1 MAGAKR
7 RTGPKKAAGPGKG
20 GSASAAT
27 GQGVRGKPTDRPAK
41 KASSAA
47 APRGRPPRLAHLLP
61 GTDRNKRRTRGLA
74 AIQDGAAILERTHPP
89 AMVPGF
95 DTAVA
100 GEKLADL
107 LCLPNPEW
115 LPQILTVT
123 GPSAEVAAF
132 RAAAAGSG
140 AIAWQRDHGRLEED
154 WVHAL
159 LALPPAERG
168 ISVHGARVVAGQ
180 MRELIETYEVRASD
194 YARRR
199 CCPLD
204 LNALVPIPEKM
215 LRLGPDDPAVLA
227 WLWECW
233 GTTWM
238 LRDVEIAPIGRA
250 EIMIPDGN
258 DAVRYRFWSADWT
271 PWRALATVPARW
283 PGLTLHVKMLG
294 IAE

>member
-1 MAGAKR
+1 
-7 RTGPKKAAGPGKG
+7 
-20 GSASAAT
+20 
-27 GQGVRGKPTDRPAK
+27 
-41 KASSAA
+41 
-47 APRGRPPRLAHLLP
+47 
-61 GTDRNKRRTRGLA
+61 
-74 AIQDGAAILERTHPP
+74 
-89 AMVPGF
+89 MVPGF

-100 GEKLADL
+100 GEKPADL

-123 GPSAEVAAF
+123 GPSADVAAF

-140 AIAWQRDHGRLEED
+140 AIAWQRDYEQLEED

-159 LALPPAERG
+159 LAPPPAERG
-168 ISVHGARVVAGQ
+168 ISVHGARVVAAQ

-199 CCPLD
+199 CF
-204 LNALVPIPEKM
+204 
-215 LRLGPDDPAVLA
+215 
-227 WLWECW
+227 
-233 GTTWM
+233 
-238 LRDVEIAPIGRA
+238 
-250 EIMIPDGN
+250 PDGD

-271 PWRALATVPARW
+271 PWRALATVRARW

>member
-1 MAGAKR
+1 
-7 RTGPKKAAGPGKG
+7 
-20 GSASAAT
+20 
-27 GQGVRGKPTDRPAK
+27 
-41 KASSAA
+41 
-47 APRGRPPRLAHLLP
+47 
-61 GTDRNKRRTRGLA
+61 
-74 AIQDGAAILERTHPP
+74 
-89 AMVPGF
+89 
-95 DTAVA
+95 
-100 GEKLADL
+100 
-107 LCLPNPEW
+107 
-115 LPQILTVT
+115 
-123 GPSAEVAAF
+123 VAAF

-238 LRDVEIAPIGRA
+238 LRDVESVPIGRA
-250 EIMIPDGN
+250 EIMIPDGD

-271 PWRALATVPARW
+271 PWRALATVRARW